1 VRLVITELTEMQG
14 GNFCVAGWDEAGGR
28 MVRPLPDGRNWTT
41 GLLRAHRVA
50 PGATVEVSPT
60 GRPDRSRYPHRS
72 EDLLV
77 DGTRIRSLEAPP
89 VAWLGED
96 APPAGTTLAAAFDG
110 HLRHGEVRDNIRYGV
125 HVPAD
130 LPVHSLGAL
139 ELPRSLI
146 RFVVDFGKLRLVLND
161 GEARYSLAVSSL
173 ALKTAW
179 REGGIEAVRKALPR
193 SHLLHIRVG
202 LARPFG
208 QPPDRC
214 YAMVNGIHG

>member
-14 GNFCVAGWDEAGGR
+14 GNFCVAGWDAGGGR
-28 MVRPLPDGRNWTT
+28 MVRPLPDGRNWTA
-41 GLLRAHRVA
+41 GLLTRYAVV
-50 PGATVEVSPT
+50 PGASLEVRPV
-60 GRPDRSRYPHRS
+60 GRPEKSRYPHRS
-72 EDLLV
+72 EDTLV
-77 DGTRIRSLEAPP
+77 DGDRISRIDAPP
-89 VAWLGED
+89 VDWLGED
-96 APPAGTTLAAAFDG
+96 GPPAGMTLAAAFDG
-110 HLRHGEVRDNIRYGV
+110 HLHHTDLRGGVRHGV

-130 LPVHSLGAL
+130 LPVHSLGAV

-146 RFVVDFGKLRLVLND
+146 RFAVDFGKLRLMLND
-161 GEARYSLAVSSL
+161 GDGRYSLAVSSR

-179 REGGIEAVRKALPR
+179 REGGIDAIARALPS

-214 YAMVNGIHG
+214 YVMVNGIEG